1 MLWQLMMANKGFFKV
16 FRDPEN
22 PNDIHFQQIDLSDDE
37 KIPEEQLKLRDD
49 VDNAKTTI
57 RMLFA
62 NEQGKFEEYFK
73 SLLAL
78 AQLGLVG
85 SSANPDLATRALSS
99 LKQEILIREGGRI
112 KNQYMREL
120 GKVSLVFGL
129 PALLLG
135 VVFDLYINNFEAL
148 RSFLFLWVGCMVGV
162 WLSFGSRKIELKFEE
177 LNALEKDRLSPSI
190 RLIFAGLLTI
200 VIGLLISTKAI
211 VFELGGLSTASFFDG
226 IQTPLL
232 IGIFCGIS
240 EQALSTKVAQHA
252 SDFLDSK

>member
-1 MLWQLMMANKGFFKV
+1 MMPNKGYFRVFK
-16 FRDPEN
+16 DPKN
-22 PNDIHFQQIDLSDDE
+22 PNDIHFQQIELNSDE

-62 NEQGKFEEYFK
+62 NEKEKFEEYFK

-85 SSANPDLATRALSS
+85 NSASPDLAARALSS

-120 GKVSLVFGL
+120 GKVSLVFGF
-129 PALLLG
+129 PVLLVG
-135 VVFDLYINNFEAL
+135 IIIDQFITDFETL

-226 IQTPLL
+226 IQIPLL

-252 SDFLDSK
+252 SDFLGSK

>member
-135 VVFDLYINNFEAL
+135 VVFDLYINKADSTMKCNFCKEVYRQAAVVSELLKRPSKRSTDEAL
-148 RSFLFLWVGCMVGV
+148 QAAHQGATIPDFR
-162 WLSFGSRKIELKFEE
+162 FEE
-177 LNALEKDRLSPSI
+177 S
-190 RLIFAGLLTI
+190 
-200 VIGLLISTKAI
+200 
-211 VFELGGLSTASFFDG
+211 G
-226 IQTPLL
+226 IEP
-232 IGIFCGIS
+232 IANCG
-240 EQALSTKVAQHA
+240 
-252 SDFLDSK
+252 